1 MRMFKILAATVAAAA
16 LTLGMSVGPVQ
27 AQAEETA
34 NRAGFGRY
42 NVFAKDRNTL
52 VAQGEANRFRRKIV
66 LIQRARANSHD
77 WTTIA
82 RVRTS
87 RTGKFRTLLQ
97 AGSDIPC
104 NGTRFKTRA
113 KKKGQASFKVDLTED
128 GQIQV
133 WFCTRS

>member
-16 LTLGMSVGPVQ
+16 VTLGMSVGPVQ
-27 AQAEETA
+27 AEEVTSE
-34 NRAGFGRY
+34 RAGFGRY
-42 NVFAKDRNTL
+42 NVFAKDDNTL

-66 LIQRARANSHD
+66 LIQRARANGHD

-87 RTGKFRTLLQ
+87 RTGKFRTTLQ
-97 AGSDIPC
+97 AGRDIPC

-113 KKKGQASFKVDLTED
+113 KKKGQASFKLDLTDD

>member
-1 MRMFKILAATVAAAA
+1 MRMFKILAAIVAVAA
-16 LTLGMSVGPVQ
+16 LILGMSVGPVQ
-27 AQAEETA
+27 AQEVTS
-34 NRAGFGRY
+34 NRVGFGKY

-52 VAQGEANRFRRKIV
+52 VAQGDATRFRRKIV
-66 LIQRARANSHD
+66 LIQRAPENSHN

-97 AGSDIPC
+97 AGRDIPC

-113 KKKGQASFKVDLTED
+113 KKKGQASFKLDLTAD
-128 GQIQV
+128 GTALQV
-133 WFCTRS
+133 WFC